1 MTTLSIPTSFKRK
14 LFLINHQ
21 TLNRTQ
27 HFHEAG
33 FSKCLAMQTLRD
45 FKTAGYN
52 DSVTGEVFE
61 DEAMAKARLKK
72 DEYYLE
78 IEVEAEAISYRMQDG
93 SVYLNRGYV
102 PTLKALKTSTGEKYR
117 YDELLGFQ
125 REVKPKMTVN
135 SSIIYGYNPSVW
147 DLRALERERN

>member
-1 MTTLSIPTSFKRK
+1 MATLSIPTSFIRK
-14 LFLINHQ
+14 LYLVNHQ
-21 TLNRTQ
+21 TMNRAH

-33 FSKCLAMQTLRD
+33 FSKCLAMQTLKE
-45 FKTAGYN
+45 FKDAGYN
-52 DSVTGEVFE
+52 DSLAGEVFE
-61 DEAMAKARLKK
+61 DEALAKARLKK

-93 SVYLNRGYV
+93 AVYLNRGYT
-102 PTLKALKTSTGEKYR
+102 PKIKALKTSTGEKYR
-117 YDELLGFQ
+117 YDELQGFQ
-125 REVKPKMTVN
+125 RELKPTMTLN